1 MPRIFLPSVVL
12 KENQISITGEKA
24 HYLVSVLR
32 CREGDDLVVVGGEG
46 NCFKTKI
53 IESGRREVIAEVID
67 NFPCNLESSLDIILV
82 QGLLKGQKMDMVI
95 QKTTELGVKEI
106 VPVITMR
113 SQLTETRK
121 ITRWEKIAEEAARQS
136 GRSVVPRIPEPVEFS
151 HFLSVYA
158 SRFMSHGFIFYEEG
172 GMKLSEATERLREFF
187 GTDISA
193 LPIKR
198 PYAWNQGDTLSAP
211 PPSKGREVPSS
222 PVREDNDEG
231 EARHGEGSGISPNIL
246 VVIGPEGGFT
256 KEEVNLAEEKGLL
269 VISLG
274 RRILR
279 AETAA
284 VSAVALV
291 QFLFGDI
298 G

>member
-32 CREGDDLVVVGGEG
+32 CQKGEDLTIIDGEG
-46 NCFKTKI
+46 NCLETSLTKCDKK
-53 IESGRREVIAEVID
+53 EVIAQVIEKS
-67 NFPCNLESSLDIILV
+67 PCNLESHLDIILV
-82 QGLLKGQKMDMVI
+82 QGMLKGEKMDMVI

-106 VPVITMR
+106 IPVITER
-113 SQLTETRK
+113 SQIRETRK
-121 ITRWEKIAEEAARQS
+121 IGRWRKIAEEASRQS
-136 GRSVVPRIPEPVEFS
+136 GRSVVPFVHEPVEFRE
-151 HFLSVYA
+151 FLSGVESDRYGDPGTLKGEEVK
-158 SRFMSHGFIFYEEG
+158 GFIFWEETG
-172 GMKLSEATERLREFF
+172 LSLNEAK
-187 GTDISA
+187 
-193 LPIKR
+193 KR
-198 PYAWNQGDTLSAP
+198 MSVSPFP
-211 PPSKGREVPSS
+211 PFAVS
-222 PVREDNDEG
+222 PV
-231 EARHGEGSGISPNIL
+231 HL
-246 VVIGPEGGFT
+246 LIGPEGGFT